1 MAADR
6 RGIVHHRV
14 RKSMSLSSSIQPR
27 KQRRASFQA
36 SSFDRHRQVSVSL
49 SRELRGRYK
58 RRALPLRKGD
68 TVRIISGSFKGREER
83 VSKVDMR
90 TLRVTLDN
98 VTIKKVDQKLKPLPI
113 VANHLILTRL
123 NLADPWRRKI
133 LHVSAAEVPAEET
146 PAAEAEPVAALPGAE
161 TPEKAL
167 EAEAAPAEEAAEE
180 PKPSAPKKRRSK
192 PSKEESE

>member
-6 RGIVHHRV
+6 RRFVDHRV
-14 RKSMSLSSSIQPR
+14 REPMAQSRSTQPR
-27 KQRRASFQA
+27 KQRRASFNA
-36 SSFDRHRQVSVSL
+36 SSFARHRQVSVSL
-49 SRELRGRYK
+49 SRDLRSRYK

-113 VANHLILTRL
+113 VPNHLILTRL

-133 LHVSAAEVPAEET
+133 LHVSAAEVPPEET
-146 PAAEAEPVAALPGAE
+146 PAAEPATPEALPAAEPIPEAPAPAAE
-161 TPEKAL
+161 TATEAPESP
-167 EAEAAPAEEAAEE
+167 PA
-180 PKPSAPKKRRSK
+180 KKRK
-192 PSKEESE
+192 AKAATEETE

>member
-6 RGIVHHRV
+6 RRLVDHRV
-14 RKSMSLSSSIQPR
+14 RESMTLTRSTQPR
-27 KQRRASFQA
+27 KQRRAGFNA
-36 SSFDRHRQVSVSL
+36 SSFARHRQVSVSL

-83 VSKVDMR
+83 VSKVDLR
-90 TLRVTLDN
+90 ALRVTLDN

-133 LHVSAAEVPAEET
+133 LHVSAAEVPPEEVPPT
-146 PAAEAEPVAALPGAE
+146 ESAI
-161 TPEKAL
+161 
-167 EAEAAPAEEAAEE
+167 AEAAPAPETPPEAEAPEAETAE
-180 PKPSAPKKRRSK
+180 AKPKAPAPKKRRAK
-192 PSKEESE
+192 PPAEETE